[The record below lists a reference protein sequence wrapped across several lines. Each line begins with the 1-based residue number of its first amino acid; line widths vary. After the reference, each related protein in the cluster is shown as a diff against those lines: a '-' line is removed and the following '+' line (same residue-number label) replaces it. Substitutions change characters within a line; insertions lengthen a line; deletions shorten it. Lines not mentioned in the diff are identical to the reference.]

1 MKGLKILISAIF
13 VEKRTNEKVFF
24 NFHHFSGIEFL

>member
-1 MKGLKILISAIF
+1 MKRLKKLISAIF

-24 NFHHFSGIEFL
+24 NFHHFYRNEFL

>member
-1 MKGLKILISAIF
+1 MKGLKNLISAIF
-13 VEKRTNEKVFF
+13 VEKRTNEKGVF